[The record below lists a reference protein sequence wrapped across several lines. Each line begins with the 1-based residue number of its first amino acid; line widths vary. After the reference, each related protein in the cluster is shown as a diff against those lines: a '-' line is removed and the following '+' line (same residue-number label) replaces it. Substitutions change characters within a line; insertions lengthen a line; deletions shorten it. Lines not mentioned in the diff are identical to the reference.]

1 MFSFEICTPSLFSPS
16 PPGVQILKQNRHRI
30 FDINIST
37 PLLQETVMGPSYEH
51 ATREQSRRQA
61 ECLRRDLTVLIVDHL
76 RHEGLFEAAEAV
88 VENIGWDLDEYR
100 VCDNVDLGLVLA
112 DFVNF
117 YQMRWVTNQTQW
129 LSTKDS
135 EFVPNLSSSLCQ
147 YGSPT
152 LI

>member
-1 MFSFEICTPSLFSPS
+1 
-16 PPGVQILKQNRHRI
+16 
-30 FDINIST
+30 
-37 PLLQETVMGPSYEH
+37 MGPSYEH

-76 RHEGLFEAAEAV
+76 RQEGLFEAAEAV